1 MKGLEENES
10 QMTDWNAMLA
20 ISEKEKQEYLELQ
33 KQINTNIDDEDYI
46 MPWEEAK
53 NIILYEVY
61 KPLKA

>member
-33 KQINTNIDDEDYI
+33 KQINTNFDDEDYI